1 MLVAIVVPFP
11 APERL
16 SLGALLLLVLGRLYM
31 HTCDVNRL
39 AGDCVRASVL
49 VNLITRLFYR
59 T

>member
-11 APERL
+11 APERI
-16 SLGALLLLVLGRLYM
+16 SFGALLLLVLGRLYM

-39 AGDCVRASVL
+39 SEYCVRASRL
-49 VNLITRLFYR
+49 VKLITRLFYR